1 MNNEWF
7 NEIIGQVQ
15 EEMERLKELSTACEK
30 QEVYYKTMI
39 STHEVT
45 IGQQAIYIGEFE
57 KARIDSET
65 KAHNQYDRV
74 AIAHNSLNQEAELN
88 AIVDEQVLEIK
99 NLHMDVKE
107 LQETVDELWGRILG
121 DSESYLT
128 DDSLIHQYSSQS
140 LGSTGVI
147 EASDNPFPGDTTQVK
162 KLDEIPRLVSQLT
175 EAQEVV
181 SGNVNTILHLQEQLK
196 EMDEYAQEGW
206 DLAETNSLE
215 IKNLWTDIHS
225 LEINGGDSDMWD
237 TKASGRGMVE
247 YPFNPEGETLDT
259 SVDVSAIY
267 REKYPSAFKPAT
279 EDTLFPGNTTPEPHP
294 HTNPIREVPMSGRVK
309 VKN

>member
-57 KARIDSET
+57 KERID
-65 KAHNQYDRV
+65 
-74 AIAHNSLNQEAELN
+74 I
-88 AIVDEQVLEIK
+88 
-99 NLHMDVKE
+99 
-107 LQETVDELWGRILG
+107 
-121 DSESYLT
+121 
-128 DDSLIHQYSSQS
+128 
-140 LGSTGVI
+140 
-147 EASDNPFPGDTTQVK
+147 K
-162 KLDEIPRLVSQLT
+162 KLERQLQLT
-175 EAQEVV
+175 MVDPLETAQEIVAD
-181 SGNVNTILHLQEQLK
+181 NVETIVRLQEQLK

-206 DLAETNSLE
+206 DTAETYSLE
-215 IKNLWTDIHS
+215 IKNLETDIHT
-225 LEINGGDSDMWD
+225 LEINGGDSYMWD

-247 YPFNPEGETLDT
+247 YPFNPEGETPDT

-267 REKYPSAFKPAT
+267 REKYPSVFKPAT
-279 EDTLFPGNTTPEPHP
+279 EDTLFPGNTTPEAYP
-294 HTNPIREVPMSGRVK
+294 HTNPIREVPVSGRVK
-309 VKN
+309 VKK

>member
-57 KARIDSET
+57 KARIDSKKLERQVQLTMVNPLET
-65 KAHNQYDRV
+65 AQEMV
-74 AIAHNSLNQEAELN
+74 ADNVNTIL
-88 AIVDEQVLEIK
+88 K
-99 NLHMDVKE
+99 NLQMDVKQ
-107 LQETVDELWGRILG
+107 LQDTIDQLWGRILG
-121 DSESYLT
+121 DSESHLT
-128 DDSLIHQYSSQS
+128 DDSLILQY
-140 LGSTGVI
+140 TGVI

-162 KLDEIPRLVSQLT
+162 KLDEIPWLVSQLT
-175 EAQEVV
+175 EVQEVV
-181 SGNVNTILHLQEQLK
+181 STNVNTILHLQEQLK

-206 DLAETNSLE
+206 DLAETYRLE
-215 IKNLWTDIHS
+215 IQNLETDIHT
-225 LEINGGDSDMWD
+225 LEINGGDSYMWD

-247 YPFNPEGETLDT
+247 YPFNPEGETPDT
-259 SVDVSAIY
+259 PTDVSAIY

-279 EDTLFPGNTTPEPHP
+279 EDTLFPGNATPEPYPYTHP
-294 HTNPIREVPMSGRVK
+294 VREIPNYGK
-309 VKN
+309 VKK

>member
-45 IGQQAIYIGEFE
+45 IGQQTICI
-57 KARIDSET
+57 
-65 KAHNQYDRV
+65 
-74 AIAHNSLNQEAELN
+74 
-88 AIVDEQVLEIK
+88 
-99 NLHMDVKE
+99 
-107 LQETVDELWGRILG
+107 
-121 DSESYLT
+121 
-128 DDSLIHQYSSQS
+128 
-140 LGSTGVI
+140 
-147 EASDNPFPGDTTQVK
+147 K
-162 KLDEIPRLVSQLT
+162 KLERQLQLT
-175 EAQEVV
+175 MVNPLETAQEMVADNVNTILHLQKEIEELQEVV

-206 DLAETNSLE
+206 DLAETYRLE
-215 IKNLWTDIHS
+215 IQNLETDIHT
-225 LEINGGDSDMWD
+225 LEINGGDSYTTEAHIQYDRVA
-237 TKASGRGMVE
+237 KAHNSLIGVSASGRCMVE
-247 YPFNPEGETLDT
+247 YPFNPEGETPET
-259 SVDVSAIY
+259 PTDVSAIY

-279 EDTLFPGNTTPEPHP
+279 EDTLFPGNTTPEPYP

-309 VKN
+309 VKKK

>member
-30 QEVYYKTMI
+30 QEIYYKTMI

-57 KARIDSET
+57 KARIDRET

-74 AIAHNSLNQEAELN
+74 AIA
-88 AIVDEQVLEIK
+88 
-99 NLHMDVKE
+99 
-107 LQETVDELWGRILG
+107 
-121 DSESYLT
+121 
-128 DDSLIHQYSSQS
+128 

-175 EAQEVV
+175 EAQEIV

-225 LEINGGDSDMWD
+225 LEINGGDSDMLD

-247 YPFNPEGETLDT
+247 YPFNPEGETPDT

-267 REKYPSAFKPAT
+267 REKYPSAFKPVT
-279 EDTLFPGNTTPEPHP
+279 EDTLFPGVATPEPYT
-294 HTNPIREVPMSGRVK
+294 HTNPIREVPVSGRVK
-309 VKN
+309 EKKGLRMFPSQEVEKKK

>member
-45 IGQQAIYIGEFE
+45 IGQQTICI
-57 KARIDSET
+57 
-65 KAHNQYDRV
+65 
-74 AIAHNSLNQEAELN
+74 
-88 AIVDEQVLEIK
+88 
-99 NLHMDVKE
+99 
-107 LQETVDELWGRILG
+107 
-121 DSESYLT
+121 
-128 DDSLIHQYSSQS
+128 
-140 LGSTGVI
+140 
-147 EASDNPFPGDTTQVK
+147 K
-162 KLDEIPRLVSQLT
+162 KLERQLQLT
-175 EAQEVV
+175 MVNPLETAQEMVAD
-181 SGNVNTILHLQEQLK
+181 NVETIVRLHEQLK

-206 DLAETNSLE
+206 DLAETYSLE
-215 IKNLWTDIHS
+215 IKNLETDIHT
-225 LEINGGDSDMWD
+225 LEINGGDSYMWD

-247 YPFNPEGETLDT
+247 YPFNPEGETPDT
-259 SVDVSAIY
+259 PTDVSAIY

-279 EDTLFPGNTTPEPHP
+279 EDTLFPGNTTPEPYP

-309 VKN
+309 VKKK

>member
-88 AIVDEQVLEIK
+88 AIVDEQVTEIK
-99 NLHMDVKE
+99 NLQMDVKQ
-107 LQETVDELWGRILG
+107 LQDTIDQLWGRILG
-121 DSESYLT
+121 DSESHLT
-128 DDSLIHQYSSQS
+128 DDSLILQY
-140 LGSTGVI
+140 TGVI

-206 DLAETNSLE
+206 DLAETYRLE
-215 IKNLWTDIHS
+215 IQNLETDIHT
-225 LEINGGDSDMWD
+225 LEINGGDSYMLD

-247 YPFNPEGETLDT
+247 YPFNPEGETPDT
-259 SVDVSAIY
+259 PADVSAIY
-267 REKYPSAFKPAT
+267 REKYPSVFKPAT
-279 EDTLFPGNTTPEPHP
+279 EDTLFPGNPTPEPYT
-294 HTNPIREVPMSGRVK
+294 HTNPIREVPVSGRVK

>member
-65 KAHNQYDRV
+65 KAHNQYNRYSY
-74 AIAHNSLNQEAELN
+74 IEELQE
-88 AIVDEQVLEIK
+88 IIDEQVTEIK
-99 NLHMDVKE
+99 NLQMDVKQ
-107 LQETVDELWGRILG
+107 LQDTIDQLWGRILG
-121 DSESYLT
+121 DSESHLT
-128 DDSLIHQYSSQS
+128 DDSLILQY
-140 LGSTGVI
+140 TGVI
-147 EASDNPFPGDTTQVK
+147 EAGDNPFPGDTTQVK
-162 KLDEIPRLVSQLT
+162 KLDEIPWLVSQLT
-175 EAQEVV
+175 EVQEVV
-181 SGNVNTILHLQEQLK
+181 STNVNTILHLQEQLK

-206 DLAETNSLE
+206 DLAETYRLE
-215 IKNLWTDIHS
+215 IQNLETDIHT
-225 LEINGGDSDMWD
+225 LEINGGDSYMWD

-247 YPFNPEGETLDT
+247 YPFNPEGET
-259 SVDVSAIY
+259 
-267 REKYPSAFKPAT
+267 PT
-279 EDTLFPGNTTPEPHP
+279 EDTLFPGNTTPEAYP
-294 HTNPIREVPMSGRVK
+294 HTNPIREVPVSGRVK
-309 VKN
+309 VKK

>member
-45 IGQQAIYIGEFE
+45 IGQQAICI
-57 KARIDSET
+57 
-65 KAHNQYDRV
+65 
-74 AIAHNSLNQEAELN
+74 
-88 AIVDEQVLEIK
+88 
-99 NLHMDVKE
+99 
-107 LQETVDELWGRILG
+107 
-121 DSESYLT
+121 
-128 DDSLIHQYSSQS
+128 
-140 LGSTGVI
+140 
-147 EASDNPFPGDTTQVK
+147 K
-162 KLDEIPRLVSQLT
+162 KLERQLQLT
-175 EAQEVV
+175 MVNPLETAQEMVADNVNTILHLQKEIEELQEVV

-206 DLAETNSLE
+206 DLAETYRLE
-215 IKNLWTDIHS
+215 IQNLETDIHT
-225 LEINGGDSDMWD
+225 LEINGGDSYMWD

-247 YPFNPEGETLDT
+247 YPFNPEGETPDT
-259 SVDVSAIY
+259 PTDVSAIY

-279 EDTLFPGNTTPEPHP
+279 EDTLFPGNATPEPYP
-294 HTNPIREVPMSGRVK
+294 HTNPIREVPVSGRVK

>member
-57 KARIDSET
+57 KAKIDSE
-65 KAHNQYDRV
+65 KLER
-74 AIAHNSLNQEAELN
+74 
-88 AIVDEQVLEIK
+88 QV
-99 NLHMDVKE
+99 
-107 LQETVDELWGRILG
+107 
-121 DSESYLT
+121 
-128 DDSLIHQYSSQS
+128 
-140 LGSTGVI
+140 
-147 EASDNPFPGDTTQVK
+147 
-162 KLDEIPRLVSQLT
+162 QLT
-175 EAQEVV
+175 MVNPLETAQEMVADNVNTILHLQKEIEELQEVV

-206 DLAETNSLE
+206 DLAETYRLE
-215 IKNLWTDIHS
+215 IQNLETDIHT
-225 LEINGGDSDMWD
+225 LEINGGDSYTTEAHNTQRYSYLTDVS
-237 TKASGRGMVE
+237 ASGRGMVE
-247 YPFNPEGETLDT
+247 YPFNPEGETPDT
-259 SVDVSAIY
+259 PTDVSAIY

-279 EDTLFPGNTTPEPHP
+279 EDTLFPGNATPEPYP
-294 HTNPIREVPMSGRVK
+294 YTSPVREVPVSGRVK